1 MSGVYRPV
9 ATEPIRSGVTERV
22 AVGFVKLLWT
32 AIRLPPLL
40 VLVIL
45 EPVVSALFG
54 ALALLGILTTIFFAL
69 VGPPHFPWV
78 TMLLISL
85 GFAFALLPYYGLIRL
100 LSQ

>member
-9 ATEPIRSGVTERV
+9 AAEPIRDGVAGPV
-22 AVGFVKLLWT
+22 AVGLAKLLWT
-32 AIRLPPLL
+32 AIRVPPLL

-45 EPVVSALFG
+45 EPIVTALCS
-54 ALALLGILTTIFFAL
+54 ALALLGILTTILFAL

-85 GFAFALLPYYGLIRL
+85 GFAFALLPYYGLIKL
-100 LSQ
+100 LSM